1 MKITKRN
8 GNVVIYDDEKVVNSI
23 LKANAGIAME
33 EISEKAAA
41 ALAGDVFARLTAQD
55 AIISTGEV
63 RDCVYALLLEKGYL
77 QTAKQYME
85 YKK

>member
-8 GNVVIYDDEKVVNSI
+8 GNVVLYDDEKVASSI
-23 LKANAGIAME
+23 LKANEGIAME
-33 EISEKAAA
+33 EITEKAAA
-41 ALAGDVFARLTAQD
+41 ALAGDVFAALTERD
-55 AIISTGEV
+55 AIISTKEV

>member
-8 GNVVIYDDEKVVNSI
+8 GNVVLYDDDKVASSI
-23 LKANAGIAME
+23 LKANEGIAME
-33 EISEKAAA
+33 EITEKAAA
-41 ALAGDVFARLTAQD
+41 ALAGDVFAKLTEQD
-55 AIISTGEV
+55 AIISTKEV

-77 QTAKQYME
+77 QTAKRYME